1 MHAYLIS
8 KLIVQNVI
16 KRKCLYFRF
25 AVLDRAHALVIKNL
39 KNEVTKKVQ
48 TPSNC
53 DEIFYAGTGMLL
65 LRDPDGVTLFDV
77 QQRKNLGHVKISK
90 CRYVI
95 WSADMAT
102 VALLSK
108 HCITICN
115 KKLETLCSVQENTR
129 VKSGTWDDQGM
140 YLHFFSFPF
149 SFCDM
154 YQNDGLINCRMTQR
168 I

>member
-1 MHAYLIS
+1 
-8 KLIVQNVI
+8 
-16 KRKCLYFRF
+16 
-25 AVLDRAHALVIKNL
+25 
-39 KNEVTKKVQ
+39 
-48 TPSNC
+48 
-53 DEIFYAGTGMLL
+53 MLL

-140 YLHFFSFPF
+140 YILAFFSFPF
-149 SFCDM
+149 SFFVIC
-154 YQNDGLINCRMTQR
+154 IKMTD
-168 I
+168 